1 MVAALPLQINT
12 RGPPRAEGISGAS
25 SPYPE
30 SLAGP
35 RTPRRPQTNSNF
47 SKDSECWKQAK
58 EIFQKQLLSKYDGTD
73 KVHEIQARIHDF
85 LQARDNLDGTL
96 YQCQK
101 LRRLAE
107 KRYEGKIGGFI
118 RVLQDVRDIGD
129 PILSAAPDIVGV
141 AWGTF
146 SALIGI
152 TIHDM
157 DNCDNISDTCVTV
170 ITIILTCRLYENQ
183 LINMDDGGSENPAGE
198 FDGDRQ
204 LQEKLLS
211 AIKEALVASLEFF
224 WHATKKFTAEA
235 PTRRAEDKKK
245 LKFAKIKIFFRNI
258 FDAETKEKYDELI
271 THYGAVKEK
280 AGLAFQEKVMSFLSA
295 IRRQDKEQIS
305 RLQDLISTNTA
316 TMTEG
321 LKRIENSMHAYMV
334 QLITGVGVVSS
345 TVASAKEGVDRLVD
359 EKNVKAFRNYIE
371 SYRKRLLPNET
382 HQIQLDATLQS
393 LRYGKDHLCSWLF
406 DNEAYKSWE
415 REPPNPV
422 PMDQQDNTNMAVSET
437 RKRSD
442 GPPAADGLVPQTL
455 LYVKGLAG
463 FGKSVMMALTIRRL
477 KLRLRGEI
485 PINESTS
492 FIVKPKDQAWL
503 ETQRATAIKQDNK
516 PLVLFWFFKK
526 GLDATQRKE
535 QATSSLLAQIF
546 DERNIETNREVER
559 FVQAIQSLERL
570 QPQKKDCSND
580 KEGDQAERDQ
590 VKKKEGE
597 EAERNFSRLL
607 SNLSKIELI
616 AKTLMKTVYI
626 VVDGLDECLNYDTS
640 DLVPELIRLSRSK
653 EVNIK
658 VLLSS
663 RTDIGMERH
672 FWKNSEAEKQLAA
685 IDLEHDDSGDD
696 LEYAARLSFFHER
709 TYEETTML
717 TVTEL
722 TNSRDMVEYLN
733 MSLRHVMKQRMPR
746 AYHPDKGG
754 KVSLRL
760 KSGRLRNEIE
770 ALVQK
775 IRSKSKGMFTYC
787 AMVITSLEQPSE
799 LSLAERLGDLPTGMN
814 ELYSQQLASLTDA
827 ERNLV
832 MLALRRIMYSPSVV
846 NTIEIA
852 EQFKKIYLKEGE
864 VEDGVSG
871 DDYNDC
877 GDESPESSIN
887 GDDIDVAPNHGQSE
901 QSEMNTE
908 DALEHPRDAS
918 EKSFREEQ
926 FERAMQNPEIF
937 ATVNHLSV
945 AGRDFFKFLNDK
957 RNINVIHTTVREW
970 FERETREAA
979 KKDYSIRDLF
989 RVREDK
995 EKGDMVLRLRI
1006 PKRYA
1011 QADFEDE
1018 KHTELDILIYLLQV
1032 LTNQKFQQ
1040 AYLPRFPDEDEGILE
1055 PRENEP
1061 WRGEIVHWTHHMR
1074 RVGELWPPEERTT
1087 KKWHTMREYLRKL
1100 LQPEIFK
1107 RWALQ
1112 YGLQTGVDLGM
1123 IRGYAVASRPAITG
1137 SVFGL
1142 EVLIDFLLKAED
1154 LQHEITYITPAKHT
1168 ILHYPA
1174 IFSFPELVLEI
1185 IKRGVA
1191 INSHCTCSADN
1202 TAFMTCLREVGFF
1215 DLHAESLDTEGQ
1227 DKRDKLIQSLKY
1239 MIENGADLNMP
1250 LTRAPQ
1256 LPLQRIIAIG
1266 DSSLFE
1272 LALSRVDAMAV
1283 DLELHDDNQR
1293 TALHTVLS
1301 KRCKLPNNLQLAFAK
1316 KLLQKGANPNAEDKH
1331 SRTPLYKAVS
1341 AKNLDAVRLL
1351 LDYGHNVDFMVNDD
1365 DVHGETAL
1373 TKIAMEASTPEDLK
1387 IIDFLV
1393 EKGANLQYLSTWSGR
1408 NALCT
1413 AIYYE
1418 KWAAVDSLLKKHKK
1432 VYGEV
1437 YTGLS
1442 QKDADGETILHRAV
1456 SDVNGRDMIDHILGA
1471 LTPLESNTL
1480 LEEKGGIQQ
1489 MTPFHKAIDSG
1500 YLNHAAY
1507 LLDFG
1512 ASPFVVDSK
1521 SMAAGSRFLQ
1531 QFVSS
1536 ETFPQPDTPLFIA
1549 HRKLFR
1555 AFAFAPNCR
1564 GYDQIFDG
1572 SSKVLES
1579 YLNLELDPL
1588 VPIEDGWTALDFAYA
1603 FGKQSTMQ
1611 GRVANYDHMISNR
1624 LQEWRSI
1631 FKPLQQWGVQMSHAG
1646 AEISSDGLTCSVRI
1660 GQDGTEEQS
1669 EEDTIEKKIARIHTN
1684 KPIAPYDENFYF
1696 EVQISV
1702 DEENARKFEIGL
1714 TRDPYTTDFLPDS
1727 ENEMRHQFSEAS
1739 NNDIFG
1745 CGYHQKEGVIFWT
1758 VNGIVVK
1765 SSREGIRG
1773 KLYPM
1778 FAGLGI
1784 FVVKANFAGPFQWHN
1799 NAEELDVDSQ

>member
-1 MVAALPLQINT
+1 MVVASPLRINT
-12 RGPPRAEGISGAS
+12 RGPLAREGISGAS
-25 SPYPE
+25 SPYPD
-30 SLAGP
+30 SLTGP
-35 RTPRRPQTNSNF
+35 RTPRRPQTGSNF

-58 EIFQKQLLSKYDGTD
+58 EIFQKQLLSKYEGTEKIHD
-73 KVHEIQARIHDF
+73 IQIRIHEF

-152 TIHDM
+152 AIHDM
-157 DNCDNISDTCVTV
+157 DNCENISDTCVTV

-183 LINMDDGGSENPAGE
+183 LISMGDSVSENPDGE
-198 FDGDRQ
+198 VDGDQQ
-204 LQEKLLS
+204 LQEQLLS

-224 WHATKKFTAEA
+224 WHATKKFVAEA
-235 PTRRAEDKKK
+235 PVRRGEDKKK
-245 LKFAKIKIFFRNI
+245 VKFTKIKVFFRNI
-258 FDAETKEKYDELI
+258 FDAETKEKYDDLI

-280 AGLAFQEKVMSFLSA
+280 AGLAFQEKVMSFLRV
-295 IRRQDKEQIS
+295 IRRQDKEQTS
-305 RLQDLISTNTA
+305 RLQELVSTSTD
-316 TMTEG
+316 TMAEG
-321 LKRIENSMHAYMV
+321 LKRIEDSLRAYMV
-334 QLITGVGVVSS
+334 QLLTGVGMVSS
-345 TVASAKEGVDRLVD
+345 TVKSAKEGVDRLVD
-359 EKNVKAFRNYIE
+359 EKNVKAYRNYIE

-415 REPPNPV
+415 REPAAPV
-422 PMDQQDNTNMAVSET
+422 PMNPEDTATDTTVLRANKTSEDPCT
-437 RKRSD
+437 EYSL
-442 GPPAADGLVPQTL
+442 APQSL

-492 FIVKPKDQAWL
+492 FLVKSKEQAWL
-503 ETQRATAIKQDNK
+503 ETQRASAIKQNNK

-535 QATSSLLAQIF
+535 QATSSLLAQVF
-546 DERNIETNREVER
+546 DERNVETNQDVER
-559 FVQAIQSLERL
+559 FVQAIQRLEKLR
-570 QPQKKDCSND
+570 PQKKDCSND

-597 EAERNFSRLL
+597 EAERNFARLL
-607 SNLSKIELI
+607 NNLSKIELI
-616 AKTLMKTVYI
+616 AKVLMKTVYI
-626 VVDGLDECLNYDTS
+626 VVDGLDECLNYDSS
-640 DLVPELIRLSRSK
+640 DLVPELVRLSRSK

-672 FWKNSEAEKQLAA
+672 FWKNSEAEERLAA
-685 IDLEHDDSGDD
+685 IDLEDESSEDGLQLGSD
-696 LEYAARLSFFHER
+696 ARLSFFHER

-733 MSLRHVMKQRMPR
+733 MSLRHIMKQRMPR

-760 KSGRLRNEIE
+760 KSGRLRSEIE
-770 ALVQK
+770 TLVEK

-864 VEDGVSG
+864 VEDGISG

-877 GDESPESSIN
+877 GDESPEGSIN
-887 GDDIDVAPNHGQSE
+887 GDDIDAHPNDGLLE
-901 QSEMNTE
+901 QAEVNTE
-908 DALEHPRDAS
+908 ETLKLPRETS

-926 FERAMQNPEIF
+926 FERAMQNPEVF

-1018 KHTELDILIYLLQV
+1018 KHTQLDILIYLLQV

-1040 AYLPRFPDEDEGILE
+1040 AYLPRFPDEDEEFLE
-1055 PRENEP
+1055 PKENEP
-1061 WRGEIVHWTHHMR
+1061 WRGEILHWTHHMR

-1100 LQPEIFK
+1100 IQPDIFK
-1107 RWALQ
+1107 RWAVQ
-1112 YGLQTGVDLGM
+1112 YGLQTGIELHM
-1123 IRGYAVASRPAITG
+1123 IRGYALAARPAITG

-1174 IFSFPELVLEI
+1174 IFSLPELVLEI

-1191 INSHCTCSADN
+1191 LNDHCTCAADN
-1202 TAFMTCLREVGFF
+1202 TAFMTCLRDVGFF
-1215 DLHAESLDTEGQ
+1215 DLDAESLDTEHQ
-1227 DKRDKLIQSLKY
+1227 DKRDKMIQSLKY
-1239 MIENGADLNMP
+1239 MIEHGADLNMP
-1250 LTRAPQ
+1250 LTRTPQ

-1272 LALSRVDAMAV
+1272 LALSQTDGMGSGV
-1283 DLELHDDNQR
+1283 DLELRDDNQR

-1301 KRCKLPNNLQLAFAK
+1301 KRCRLPKNIQLAFAK

-1341 AKNLDAVRLL
+1341 AKNLEAVRLL
-1351 LDYGHNVDFMVNDD
+1351 LEYGHNVDFMVNDD

-1387 IIDFLV
+1387 IIDYLV
-1393 EKGANLQYLSTWSGR
+1393 KKGANLQYLSTWSGR

-1413 AIYYE
+1413 AIDHE
-1418 KWAAVDSLLKKHKK
+1418 KWDAVDLLLKKHKEI
-1432 VYGEV
+1432 YGEV
-1437 YTGLS
+1437 YSGLS
-1442 QKDADGETILHRAV
+1442 QKDTDEETILHRAV
-1456 SDVNGRDMIDHILGA
+1456 SDSNGKDMIDHILRA
-1471 LTPLESNTL
+1471 LTPLESNTF
-1480 LEEKGGIQQ
+1480 LEEKGGVQQ
-1489 MTPFHKAIDSG
+1489 MTPFHKAIDIG

-1507 LLDFG
+1507 LLESG
-1512 ASPFVVDSK
+1512 ASPFAVDSK
-1521 SMAAGSRFLQ
+1521 GMAAGSRFLQ

-1564 GYDQIFDG
+1564 GYSQIFDG

-1579 YLNLELDPL
+1579 YLNLELDP
-1588 VPIEDGWTALDFAYA
+1588 VMPIEDGWNALDFAYA
-1603 FGKQSTMQ
+1603 FGKEATMQ
-1611 GRVANYDHMISNR
+1611 GRVANYDDMISNR
-1624 LQEWRSI
+1624 LRDWRNI
-1631 FKPLQQWGVQMSHAG
+1631 FKPLQQWGVEMSHTAV
-1646 AEISSDGLTCSVRI
+1646 EISLDGLTCSVRASEERI
-1660 GQDGTEEQS
+1660 EEQK
-1669 EEDTIEKKIARIHTN
+1669 EENLTEQITRIHTN
-1684 KPIAPYDENFYF
+1684 RPIAPYDENFYF
-1696 EVQISV
+1696 EVQVSGAK
-1702 DEENARKFEIGL
+1702 ENTSFEIGL
-1714 TRDPYTTDFLPDS
+1714 TKDPYTTSYLPDS
-1727 ENEMRHQFSEAS
+1727 ERDMRNRLPDGS
-1739 NNDIFG
+1739 NDDVFG
-1745 CGYHQKEGVIFWT
+1745 CGYRQKQGVIFWT
-1758 VNGIVVK
+1758 VNGLIVN
-1765 SSREGIRG
+1765 SSRENIRG

-1778 FAGLGI
+1778 FSGLGCY
-1784 FVVKANFAGPFQWHN
+1784 VMKGNFAGKFRWPRPD
-1799 NAEELDVDSQ
+1799 A